1 MADSDFKRTELVYKT
16 IFGGGKKR
24 KTSSSTSVANEYFS
38 TMSEQEKAKYL
49 ELRQLFETWGGVTP
63 QMTNIKRMTR
73 LINKI
78 KQSMRLNIW
87 YAKDGMEKTK
97 IIENRDNYCNF
108 CSPEG
113 RDPKPIEALN
123 EWRNIRPEQPMMGGK
138 RKTRRRN
145 KKQRR
150 KKPKRRKKTKRRKK
164 GGYGPERVFTTKS
177 DEALFNARFPN
188 WGDEDIYV
196 SLLKR
201 GARGRSRKIGEG
213 VILSKNINHLTL
225 TDDEAVWG
233 VKDYPWS
240 SFDRIIVHRGRGSLN
255 TFDGA

>member
-1 MADSDFKRTELVYKT
+1 
-16 IFGGGKKR
+16 
-24 KTSSSTSVANEYFS
+24 
-38 TMSEQEKAKYL
+38 
-49 ELRQLFETWGGVTP
+49 
-63 QMTNIKRMTR
+63 
-73 LINKI
+73 
-78 KQSMRLNIW
+78 MRLNMW

-97 IIENRDNYCNF
+97 IIENRDNYTCNF

-164 GGYGPERVFTTKS
+164 GGYGPERVFTIKS
-177 DEALFNARFPN
+177 DEALFDARFPN
-188 WGDEDIYV
+188 WYSSDEEFYAT
-196 SLLKR
+196 LQKR
-201 GARGRSRKIGEG
+201 QPGRSFRKIGEG
-213 VILSKNINHLTL
+213 IILNKNQNVITLSSNSPYSPF
-225 TDDEAVWG
+225 G
-233 VKDYPWS
+233 VKDYRWDD
-240 SFDRIIVHRGRGSLN
+240 FDKLIVSRGRQGGISGTYLN